1 MNPLRQIRRASLLFL
16 AALFLAA
23 CSDTAGNGAVKT
35 SVGGAGTSSIGGGA
49 AAGGALVAGDLTAG
63 GAATA
68 AYGSLSTSGTARA
81 GGGNTTGSGGSGSGG
96 RGDTTTGSC
105 APDVW
110 STLEECGF
118 PGPRNTGPN
127 PASCPGGT
135 LIEMGSSSM
144 PTIELDTDGTVVE
157 CVDLRGRLRVTA
169 KNVVIRNSR
178 VTYDSGKKGG
188 SANAT
193 AAIFLEDG
201 ASARVERV
209 EIDGLEGSHA
219 CIWHQ
224 GTSLA
229 VRYVNCHGVDDGIFT
244 WASSDTAGDEFTI
257 EDSYFH
263 DLTPLTANGHMDG
276 FQTEGAKNGVIRH
289 NTYDM
294 SADGTS
300 AIAIWNSLKSSS
312 NLLIEGNLIAGG
324 AAAIYAEDYDPSE
337 QNPEGGNTVSAVRFV
352 GNKFSTRVSPC
363 VGKYFVWF
371 SRPQLL
377 YGGGPTDG
385 WNRSGNVVLETN
397 ESVDDGNPHVNG
409 QLCN

>member
-1 MNPLRQIRRASLLFL
+1 MNPSRQIRTASLLFL
-16 AALFLAA
+16 AALVSAA
-23 CSDTAGNGAVKT
+23 CSDTAGNGAEKT
-35 SVGGAGTSSIGGGA
+35 GDGGAGTSSTSGGTVLGGAPATGGRAAGGTAIVASGSPGSGGA
-49 AAGGALVAGDLTAG
+49 A
-63 GAATA
+63 
-68 AYGSLSTSGTARA
+68 GTV
-81 GGGNTTGSGGSGSGG
+81 GGNTTVSGGSGSGG
-96 RGDTTTGSC
+96 SGDTAAGRC

-118 PGPRNTGPN
+118 PGPDNTGPN

-144 PTIELDTDGTVVE
+144 PTIELDKDGALFE
-157 CVDLRGRLRVTA
+157 CVNLRGRLRVTA

-294 SADGTS
+294 SAEGTS

-337 QNPEGGNTVSAVRFV
+337 QNPEGGNAVSAVRFV
-352 GNKFSTRVSPC
+352 DNKFSTRVSPC

-371 SRPQLL
+371 ARPQLL

-409 QLCN
+409 RLCN